1 MDSKLSEQIKAAL
14 ETLTRAYPQA
24 TVVTQTMKQQGIYFG
39 RGFSR
44 LDYDLMQ
51 LISRLRYMQVL
62 AERREQDGG

>member
-14 ETLTRAYPQA
+14 ETLTRAYPQT

-39 RGFSR
+39 LVLSH

-51 LISRLRYMQVL
+51 LISRLRYMQLL
-62 AERREQDGG
+62 AERRESAKG